1 MKHTMLHCDNKWV
14 DREAESCSG
23 KPYKGSCS
31 SCHGI
36 PAGAVL
42 IAAHML
48 SQTYNSTEETISRL
62 FYRESKGLNRT

>member
-1 MKHTMLHCDNKWV
+1 MKHTMLHCANKWV
-14 DREAESCSG
+14 DMEAESCSG

-48 SQTYNSTEETISRL
+48 SLCKHKPTTQLRKLSQDCFTESQQD
-62 FYRESKGLNRT
+62 

>member
-1 MKHTMLHCDNKWV
+1 MKHTMLHCDNKRV
-14 DREAESCSG
+14 DMEAESCSG
-23 KPYKGSCS
+23 KPYKG

-48 SQTYNSTEETISRL
+48 SL
-62 FYRESKGLNRT
+62 